1 MIKHFILI
9 GLFFLLLF
17 FQLKTEKTEV
27 DVLIVGGGT
36 SGISAGISSARLGVS
51 TLILE
56 EYSWLGGMLTSAG
69 VSAIDGNYKLPSGFW
84 GEFRDSLAVHYGGLQ
99 NLSTGW
105 VSKVLFE
112 PSVGNKILN
121 TIAAKE
127 EFLDVKF
134 NTYVS
139 NITKK

>member
-69 VSAIDGNYKLPSGFW
+69 VSADRK
-84 GEFRDSLAVHYGGLQ
+84 
-99 NLSTGW
+99 STR
-105 VSKVLFE
+105 
-112 PSVGNKILN
+112 LN
-121 TIAAKE
+121 
-127 EFLDVKF
+127 
-134 NTYVS
+134 S
-139 NITKK
+139 SH

>member
-56 EYSWLGGMLTSAG
+56 EYS
-69 VSAIDGNYKLPSGFW
+69 
-84 GEFRDSLAVHYGGLQ
+84 
-99 NLSTGW
+99 
-105 VSKVLFE
+105 
-112 PSVGNKILN
+112 
-121 TIAAKE
+121 
-127 EFLDVKF
+127 
-134 NTYVS
+134 
-139 NITKK
+139 